1 MRYSANLNIVL
12 KAIEKATARLP
23 RDFSELENLQTNPVS
38 AIKFANACYQ
48 RIKEILIDELTKF
61 RPEYNINFSDGEK
74 IIRSASA
81 EYSFTIFVVDGLSS
95 LVRGIPDFTVSIAIE
110 HIGANAVKESISV
123 AISKVIGSELYYCEK
138 GFGAYLNNR
147 RIRISK
153 RGLNDTPL
161 VSLDDNSYF
170 TKEVRESLKLKSY
183 GLRNYGCRTLE
194 LAYLSSARFD
204 LALFKNW
211 NYEYLKPFM
220 LLVREAGGKVVENE
234 KFILTS
240 NGIIDFSQQ

>member
-12 KAIEKATARLP
+12 KAIEKATDRLP

-38 AIKFANACYQ
+38 AIKFANACYS

-61 RPEYNINFSDGEK
+61 RPEYNISFSDGEK
-74 IIRSASA
+74 IIRNANA

-95 LVRGIPDFTVSIAIE
+95 LVRGIPDFTVAIAIE
-110 HIGANAVKESISV
+110 HIGVDGIKESISV

-147 RIRISK
+147 RLRVSK

-161 VSLDDNSYF
+161 ISLDDNSYF

-194 LAYLSSARFD
+194 IAYLSSARFD
-204 LALFKNW
+204 LAFFKNW

-220 LLVREAGGKVVENE
+220 LLVREAGGKVIENE
-234 KFILTS
+234 KFILAS
-240 NGIIDFSQQ
+240 NGVIDFSQQ